1 MYVGLGVSTEKDPV
15 LAVKEAAK
23 IAAINMHGAKVDL
36 AITFTSFDHAYP
48 ILLKTLNILLN
59 RIPIIG
65 LTGAAIMSNEGVF
78 SSAVAVMLLG
88 FPKGTYFNAACVKDI
103 KEKGTLEAGR
113 ELGVKL
119 MAGFQNMHRVLSVTF
134 CDGLIEEGTGIIN
147 GLQER
152 LGRSFPL
159 IGASAS
165 DNLRFLKTYVYS
177 NQEMIN
183 DAIVGILF
191 AGKISFGLGLKHGWK
206 PLGKPRTVTRAEGNV
221 VYEINNQPAIKMYQE
236 YLGRGFA
243 ELQREIKRISVLYP
257 LGMFL
262 PGEQEYLL
270 RNARLVGDDGSLH
283 MQGNVEEGSTVRLM
297 IGTKESCLA
306 ATHQALEEA
315 KQNLVSQRRELLK
328 DPDINFLLVFDSV
341 SRYMLLKRDAD
352 KELEIIKSGIRKDTP
367 ILGIYTYGEQ
377 APLLSIDYQGQT
389 HLHNQTITMLAV
401 SN

>member
-1 MYVGLGVSTEKDPV
+1 MYVGLGLSTEKDPV

-23 IAAINMHGAKVDL
+23 IAAINLHGSKVDL
-36 AITFTSFDHAYP
+36 AIVFTSFNHAYP
-48 ILLKTLNILLN
+48 VLLKTLSILIN
-59 RIPIIG
+59 RIPIVG
-65 LTGAAIMSNEGVF
+65 STGAAIMSNEGIF
-78 SSAVAVMLLG
+78 KNAVAVMFLG
-88 FPKGTYFNAACVKDI
+88 FPKGTYFNTACTKDI
-103 KEKGTLEAGR
+103 KEKTSLEAGR

-119 MAGFQNMHRVLSVTF
+119 MAGFQNTHRVFSVTF
-134 CDGLIEEGTGIIN
+134 CDGLIEEGSGLIS

-165 DNLRFLKTYVYS
+165 DNLRFLKTYVYF
-177 NQEMIN
+177 NQEMLN
-183 DAIVGILF
+183 DAIAGILF
-191 AGKISFGLGLKHGWK
+191 AGKVSFGLGLKHGWK

-221 VYEINNQPAIKMYQE
+221 VYEINDQPAAKIYQE
-236 YLGRGFA
+236 YLGRGFT
-243 ELQREIKRISVLYP
+243 ELQKEIKRISVLYP

-270 RNARLVGDDGSLH
+270 RNARLIGNDGSLH

-315 KQNLVSQRRELLK
+315 KKNLVSQRRELLK
-328 DPDINFLLVFDSV
+328 EPDINFLLVFDSV

-352 KELEIIKSGIRKDTP
+352 KELEIIKSGVKKDTP
-367 ILGIYTYGEQ
+367 ILGLYTYGEQ
-377 APLLSIDYQGQT
+377 APLLSINYQGQT
-389 HLHNQTITMLAV
+389 HLHNQTVTMLAV

>member
-1 MYVGLGVSTEKDPV
+1 MYVGLGLSTEKDPV

-23 IAAINMHGAKVDL
+23 IAAINLHGAKVDL
-36 AITFTSFDHAYP
+36 AIVFTSFNHAYP
-48 ILLKTLNILLN
+48 VLLKTLSILIN

-65 LTGAAIMSNEGVF
+65 STGAAIMSNEGIF
-78 SSAVAVMLLG
+78 KNAVAVMFLG
-88 FPKGTYFNAACVKDI
+88 FPKGTYFNIACAKDI
-103 KEKGTLEAGR
+103 KEKTSLEAGR

-119 MAGFQNMHRVLSVTF
+119 MAGFQNTHRVFSVTF
-134 CDGLIEEGTGIIN
+134 CDGLIEEGSGLIS

-165 DNLRFLKTYVYS
+165 DNLRFLKTYVYF
-177 NQEMIN
+177 NQEMLN
-183 DAIVGILF
+183 DAIAGILF
-191 AGKISFGLGLKHGWK
+191 AGKVSFGLGLKHGWK

-221 VYEINNQPAIKMYQE
+221 VYEINNQPAAKIYQE
-236 YLGRGFA
+236 YLGRGFT
-243 ELQREIKRISVLYP
+243 ELQKEIKRISVLYP

-270 RNARLVGDDGSLH
+270 RNARLIGNDGSLH

-315 KQNLVSQRRELLK
+315 KKNLVAQRRELLK
-328 DPDINFLLVFDSV
+328 EPDINFLLVFDSV

-352 KELEIIKSGIRKDTP
+352 RELEIIKSGLKKDTP
-367 ILGIYTYGEQ
+367 ILGLYTYGEQ
-377 APLLSIDYQGQT
+377 APLLSINYQGQT
-389 HLHNQTITMLAV
+389 HLHNQTVTMLAV